1 MSARGPDGQVV
12 ATSLAKADIHDEWEA
27 RYRQADILALQDR
40 AFDRALEVAQ
50 PAPGSEFL
58 DAGCGTG
65 FNAIRLA
72 RKGFTVRAVDFSE
85 VILSSARANVTA
97 SGYADRISVSPG
109 DLTRLDLGDA
119 SVDNI
124 LCWGVLMHV
133 PELQGAMSE
142 LTRVLRPGGK
152 LIVCEGNMYAAD
164 ELALRIL
171 DRFGRTTSRRRVPS
185 GGAPTS
191 AGSCANSRLEASSCA
206 KDWRASSPKRTST
219 PAPARM
225 SAGRSNASTSRGS
238 TGLGLEPSRRTTSSS
253 CRNRR
258 VVFLSRRSRSRSSPR
273 TGTSHFAVCRRRA
286 SSPRAAAGTP

>member
-85 VILSSARANVTA
+85 VILSSARTNVTA

-142 LTRVLRPGGK
+142 LTRVLRPGGM

-185 GGAPTS
+185 GTERWRETP
-191 AGSCANSRLEASSCA
+191 AGPLFARRTDIRWLVREFEARGLVLRERLACQLTEAYIYARPGSHVRRAIQRINLAWLDRIGTGTLATDNFIVLQKPASRLPQPTVA
-206 KDWRASSPKRTST
+206 
-219 PAPARM
+219 
-225 SAGRSNASTSRGS
+225 
-238 TGLGLEPSRRTTSSS
+238 
-253 CRNRR
+253 
-258 VVFLSRRSRSRSSPR
+258 
-273 TGTSHFAVCRRRA
+273 
-286 SSPRAAAGTP
+286 